1 MGSMTRFT
9 ISISEYDDKAK
20 TLMEYLK
27 TMDFIT
33 IKETP
38 VSEYELSEEQLEA
51 VNRGLKDIDEGR
63 VYSDEVVKNMIRQ
76 KIENRLQ

>member
-1 MGSMTRFT
+1 MTRFT

-20 TLMEYLK
+20 ALMEYLK
-27 TMDFIT
+27 TLDFIT
-33 IKETP
+33 IEETS
-38 VSEYELSEEQLEA
+38 VSEYELSGEELEA
-51 VNRGLKDIDEGR
+51 LNRGLKDIDEGR

>member
-1 MGSMTRFT
+1 MTRFT

-20 TLMEYLK
+20 ALMEYLK

-38 VSEYELSEEQLEA
+38 VSEYELSEE
-51 VNRGLKDIDEGR
+51 
-63 VYSDEVVKNMIRQ
+63 
-76 KIENRLQ
+76 